1 MARVTE
7 RQLRSM
13 VGIVSATLAVALATP
28 ANAQAPIRI
37 GMSVSLTGT
46 YSALGQNVRRG
57 AQLCINKTNEQ
68 GGLLGRKLELVVED
82 DGSKPDKAIS
92 IYEKILGSKS
102 VDLVLSPYSSSI
114 TNAVGDVAEKYK
126 YPMIGCCASTAS
138 VYQKGRKYLVQF
150 SSPATGY
157 LEGLIDL
164 AAARG
169 MKTVAVIHEKSTF
182 PNAAALGAVQAANKK
197 GLKVV
202 LHEAFPK
209 GSDGYIALLRRV
221 RELKPDVLA
230 AAVYYEDTVAI
241 TRKLKE
247 LDINPR
253 MFGVTVG
260 GDLPKF
266 YGTLGADAEFI
277 YVPTKWVA
285 ELIDMRAGGLVP
297 LSRRYPGASEFAA
310 DHKKAFPGADFSYH
324 TAEAYGACQILT
336 GAVKRVGSLDRARI
350 IEDIRSLETNTA
362 FGIFRLDGDGVQIG
376 HKIFMFQWQDGKKA
390 VVWPKELAAKQTRFP
405 TPPWN
410 QR

>member
-1 MARVTE
+1 MTCINGAH
-7 RQLRSM
+7 LRSTLC
-13 VGIVSATLAVALATP
+13 VVSIVSAVVLAIP
-28 ANAQAPIRI
+28 AHAQSPIRI

-46 YSALGQNVRRG
+46 YSALGQNVHRG
-57 AQLCINKTNEQ
+57 AQLCIKKTNEQ
-68 GGLLGRKLELVVED
+68 GGLLGRKLELIVED

-92 IYEKILGSKS
+92 VYEKLLGSKS

-157 LEGLIDL
+157 LEGLIDI

-182 PNAAALGAVQAANKK
+182 PNAAALGAVEAAKKK

-209 GSDGYIALLRRV
+209 GSDGYVALLQRV
-221 RELKPDVLA
+221 RELNPDVLA

-247 LDINPR
+247 FDINPR

-266 YGTLGADAEFI
+266 YQTLGSSAEFI

-297 LSRRYPGASEFAA
+297 LHRRYPGASEFAG

-336 GAVKRVGSLDRARI
+336 GAVRRVGSLDRARI
-350 IEDIRSLETNTA
+350 IEDIRALETNTA
-362 FGIFRLDGDGVQIG
+362 FGVFKLDPDGVQLG

-390 VVWPKELAAKQTRFP
+390 VVWPEELAAKQIRFP
-405 TPPWN
+405 MPPWN
-410 QR
+410 KR

>member
-1 MARVTE
+1 MNLRKFPIALTKRVLAGLILLTC
-7 RQLRSM
+7 
-13 VGIVSATLAVALATP
+13 SAGLSLAQV
-28 ANAQAPIRI
+28 PIRV

-46 YSALGQNVRRG
+46 YSALGQNVHRG
-57 AQLCINKTNEQ
+57 AQLCIKKTDEQ
-68 GGLLGRKLELVVED
+68 GGLLGRKLELIVED

-92 IYEKILGSKS
+92 IYEKLLGSKS

-157 LEGLIDL
+157 LEGLIDI
-164 AAARG
+164 AAKRG
-169 MKTVAVIHEKSTF
+169 LKTVAVVHEKSTF
-182 PNAAALGAVQAANKK
+182 PNAAALGAVEAAKKK

-202 LHEAFPK
+202 LHDGFPK
-209 GSDGYIALLRRV
+209 GSDGYVALLQRV
-221 RELKPDVLA
+221 RELNPDVLA

-253 MFGVTVG
+253 IFGVTVG
-260 GDLPKF
+260 GGLPKF
-266 YGTLGADAEFI
+266 YTTLGSSAEYI
-277 YVPTKWVA
+277 YVPTKWIA
-285 ELIDMRAGGLVP
+285 ELVDMRAGGLVP
-297 LSRRYPGASEFAA
+297 LYRRYPGASEFAA

-324 TAEAYGACQILT
+324 TAEAYGACQILM
-336 GAVKRVGSLDRARI
+336 GAVRRVGSLDHTRI
-350 IEDIRSLETNTA
+350 IEDIRGLETNTA
-362 FGIFRLDGDGVQIG
+362 FGVFKLDSDGVQIG

-390 VVWPKELAAKQTRFP
+390 VVWPEELAAKQIRFP

-410 QR
+410 RR

>member
-1 MARVTE
+1 MNRINVAY
-7 RQLRSM
+7 LRSSL
-13 VGIVSATLAVALATP
+13 GIVSIVFALMLAGP
-28 ANAQAPIRI
+28 AHAQAPIRI

-57 AQLCINKTNEQ
+57 AQLCIKKTNEQ
-68 GGLLGRKLELVVED
+68 GGMLGRELELVVED
-82 DGSKPDKAIS
+82 DGSIPEKAIS
-92 IYEKILGSKS
+92 VYEKLLGSKS
-102 VDLVLSPYSSSI
+102 VDLALSPYSSSI
-114 TNAVGDVAEKYK
+114 TDAVGDVAEKYR

-157 LEGLIDL
+157 LEGLIDI

-182 PNAAALGAVQAANKK
+182 PNAAALGAVEVARKK

-209 GSDGYIALLRRV
+209 GSDGYIALLQRV
-221 RELKPDVLA
+221 RELNPDVLA

-247 LDINPR
+247 FDINPR

-260 GDLPKF
+260 GDLPEF
-266 YGTLGADAEFI
+266 YKALGSSAEFI
-277 YVPTKWVA
+277 YVPTKWIA

-297 LSRRYPGASEFAA
+297 LHRRYPGAAEFAA
-310 DHKKAFPGADFSYH
+310 DHKKAFPDADFSYH
-324 TAEAYGACQILT
+324 TAEAYGACQTLM
-336 GAVKRVGSLDRARI
+336 GAVRRVGSLERARI
-350 IEDIRSLETNTA
+350 IEDIRGLEANTA
-362 FGIFRLDGDGVQIG
+362 FGVFKLDADGVQIG

-390 VVWPKELAAKQTRFP
+390 VVWPEELAAKQIRFP

-410 QR
+410 KR